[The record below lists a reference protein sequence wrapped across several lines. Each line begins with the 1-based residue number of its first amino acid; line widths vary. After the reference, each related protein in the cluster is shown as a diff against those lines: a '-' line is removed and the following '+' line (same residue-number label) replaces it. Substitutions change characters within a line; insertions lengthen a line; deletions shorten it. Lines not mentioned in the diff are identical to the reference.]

1 MVKDPGG
8 AESLPNHG
16 LLCSLLGTR
25 AEQWPGHGRVSCVR
39 DTIITIPHVYN
50 MALLGSKT

>member
-1 MVKDPGG
+1 MVKDPSG
-8 AESLPNHG
+8 AEPLPNHG
-16 LLCSLLGTR
+16 VLCFLGNSGLSS
-25 AEQWPGHGRVSCVR
+25 GHGRVSCVR